1 MKKYILFIAVITLAT
16 SCYNGKRGSGNIITE
31 KRNVSGFTMVNA
43 SSSIDIDVQQGAET
57 SVIVEADDNLIKYIE
72 TKVEGNELK
81 IRYKNIHIRHNA
93 TIKVHI
99 ISPQF
104 DGFIS
109 SASAE
114 IKGKNTITSAS
125 KIKLEAS
132 SSANIN
138 IEVDAPTVDVKASS
152 SAEITVG
159 GRTKDVVVDA
169 SSSASVALNKLQA
182 ETAIAN
188 ASSSADVS
196 IFASVKINAKANS
209 SGDITYTGGATDVV
223 KSENSSGTV
232 TKQ

>member
-1 MKKYILFIAVITLAT
+1 
-16 SCYNGKRGSGNIITE
+16 
-31 KRNVSGFTMVNA
+31 
-43 SSSIDIDVQQGAET
+43 
-57 SVIVEADDNLIKYIE
+57 
-72 TKVEGNELK
+72 
-81 IRYKNIHIRHNA
+81 
-93 TIKVHI
+93 
-99 ISPQF
+99 
-104 DGFIS
+104 
-109 SASAE
+109 
-114 IKGKNTITSAS
+114 
-125 KIKLEAS
+125 
-132 SSANIN
+132 
-138 IEVDAPTVDVKASS
+138 VKASS

-182 ETAIAN
+182 ETAIPN